1 MTEYENGTNTF
12 NVQSNVSDQG
22 GYNGGYRAV
31 SGMDYNQGSQY
42 NNQSGSMYQGQPQ
55 PQPAQLSGQYTSPYP
70 HNEKSA
76 ASVKENRPTVK
87 KNKKKNS
94 FSSKVARTAVIAAV
108 FGLVAGGAFKGV
120 DIGVDKL
127 RSYASKDRTEETVA
141 GDDDISTSDTSD
153 GVKAQPVVNSAGGKT
168 LSYDV
173 ADIVKAAQPSIVSI
187 TTASTE
193 SVQYF
198 FQSYDRAVTGA
209 GSGIIIGQDDNTL
222 FIATNCHVIAGA
234 EEINV
239 GFNDGEMVNASV
251 KGYDEDADIAV
262 VAVNKS
268 DMKDSTKDAISIAQV
283 GDSDALQVGEPA
295 IAIGNALGY
304 GQSVTVGYISA
315 LNRTIEDSDGTFIQ
329 TDAAINPGNSGGA
342 LINSNGQLIGINSV
356 KYVDSTVEG
365 MGFSIPINSAMSII
379 NDIISGTQKGKAYL
393 GIGGEGISREYSQIY
408 GFPEGI
414 FITDIV
420 SGSPAE
426 KCGLHKGDILV
437 EINGEEV
444 YTGEDVKN
452 VLKKYEAG
460 DEVELTIYRSD
471 DMGNYADTKLKVTLE
486 QER

>member
-127 RSYASKDRTEETVA
+127 RSYASKDSTEETVA